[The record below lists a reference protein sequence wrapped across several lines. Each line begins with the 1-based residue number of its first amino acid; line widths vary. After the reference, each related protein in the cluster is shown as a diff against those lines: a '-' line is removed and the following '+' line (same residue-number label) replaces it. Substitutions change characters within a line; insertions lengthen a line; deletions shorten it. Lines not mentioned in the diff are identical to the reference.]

1 MTSLPGVALTLA
13 LALILEGRIP
23 AQAQAQQRDCPAAAG
38 PARAYHNERFGF
50 GFRYPPVFFL
60 DPQSVPPEGDSARFW
75 TEDRR
80 ATAVVNA
87 APNREGRTLRAL
99 LREAEGDVVENS
111 GGEITYR
118 RTRDNWFVISGY
130 MVGRIFYRRTLLAR
144 SGTMATLWMEF
155 PREMRDCLDGAVT
168 MMSLSF
174 RER

>member
-1 MTSLPGVALTLA
+1 MHLVRAGALAVFILPGVSSA
-13 LALILEGRIP
+13 LAAG
-23 AQAQAQQRDCPAAAG
+23 CAAPEDWERRSYRNA
-38 PARAYHNERFGF
+38 RFGF
-50 GFRYPPVFFL
+50 DYPSVFRL
-60 DPQSVPPEGDSARFW
+60 DPQSVPAEGDSARFW

-87 APNREGRTLRAL
+87 APNLEGRTLRAL
-99 LREAEGDVVENS
+99 LREAEGDVVENA

-118 RTRDNWFVISGY
+118 RIRDNWFVISGY

-144 SGTMATLWMEF
+144 DGTVATLWMEF
-155 PREMRDCLDGAVT
+155 PREMRDCLDPAVT